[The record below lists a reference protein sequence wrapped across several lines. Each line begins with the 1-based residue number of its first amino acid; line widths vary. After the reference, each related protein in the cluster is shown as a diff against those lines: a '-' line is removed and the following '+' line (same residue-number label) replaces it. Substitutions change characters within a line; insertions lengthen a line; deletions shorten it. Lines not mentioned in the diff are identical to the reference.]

1 MYLSVLFVHVISSFV
16 MFSMW
21 SVEVLTVIR
30 DGSLEHEARYGRV
43 LKILSMLLVLAT
55 GSYLMQRSWG
65 PQPWLVVSVLM
76 LLSTIPLSIVLSIC
90 PKRSVS
96 SENRTMLFFVN
107 GMYKLATALGIVSL
121 MVFKDQSYMSILIKV
136 LVIYGIILV
145 PSISFY
151 KKTLR

>member
-1 MYLSVLFVHVISSFV
+1 
-16 MFSMW
+16 
-21 SVEVLTVIR
+21 
-30 DGSLEHEARYGRV
+30 
-43 LKILSMLLVLAT
+43 
-55 GSYLMQRSWG
+55 
-65 PQPWLVVSVLM
+65 VSVLM
-76 LLSTIPLSIVLSIC
+76 LLSTIPLSIVLSIR
-90 PKRSVS
+90 PKRSVL